1 MFNKSLEIFLKEAN
15 VVEEKSEVIFEITLS
30 NLMSE
35 GQIDEK
41 DFMDRALLLCSLGHT
56 VMISNFKEYYKL
68 VDYFSNYTT
77 SQLALTMGVNN
88 FIEIFNEEYY
98 KDLSGGILEAFG
110 KLFYNNLKVYLYPNK
125 SENGEIINSN
135 NLKLHP
141 RMKEFYKFF
150 KYNGKIVDIFD
161 FEEKYLSI
169 FSRDILK
176 KIKNH
181 ELGWEK
187 QLPEGI
193 ADMITK
199 NKMFGYLP
207 ESDR

>member
-1 MFNKSLEIFLKEAN
+1 
-15 VVEEKSEVIFEITLS
+15 
-30 NLMSE
+30 
-35 GQIDEK
+35 
-41 DFMDRALLLCSLGHT
+41 
-56 VMISNFKEYYKL
+56 MISNFKEYYKL

-125 SENGEIINSN
+125 GKNGEIINSN

-181 ELGWEK
+181 ESGWEK

-199 NKMFGYLP
+199 NKMFGYLS